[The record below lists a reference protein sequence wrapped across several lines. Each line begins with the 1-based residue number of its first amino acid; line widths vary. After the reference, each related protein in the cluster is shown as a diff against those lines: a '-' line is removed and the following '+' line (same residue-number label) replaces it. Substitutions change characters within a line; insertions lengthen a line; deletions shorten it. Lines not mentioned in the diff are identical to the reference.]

1 MRRRAKPVLL
11 SGGEA
16 LSSSHLECHDAGR
29 PLQRSSAPWRL
40 GQRSEEAVMV
50 DVSGEAPQVAGWSGR
65 VTGRRRARSGADL
78 AREGP
83 ARRRPRG
90 KAAWAEGYSGCRKE

>member
-1 MRRRAKPVLL
+1 
-11 SGGEA
+11 
-16 LSSSHLECHDAGR
+16 
-29 PLQRSSAPWRL
+29 
-40 GQRSEEAVMV
+40 MV